1 MSSKTTLS
9 YFYWSF
15 GFTILGLLAGA
26 WLGYNATGT
35 VAGTLST
42 AFIVAVLCVLEISL
56 SFDNAVVNATILKDM
71 DAVWRRRF
79 LTWGIL
85 IAVFG
90 MRIIFPLLIVA
101 IAASLG
107 PIEAVTLAINEPE
120 RYARILTDAHVGI
133 AAFGGTFLLMVGLKF
148 FFDAEKD
155 THWFHVVESRLSK
168 AASIESIEI
177 ILVLLAIYGLSLFLG
192 DHAQEFMVSGVLG
205 LVCFLAVKGVGA
217 AMEASQEAMDGAYKS
232 GAASFLYLELLDASF
247 SFDGVIGAFA
257 LSNNLFVI
265 ALGLGVGAF
274 YVRSMTIML
283 VEKGTLAEYRYLE
296 HGAFYAI
303 LVLAGIMYAQTLT
316 HIPEVLTG
324 LIGAAF
330 IGLSVWSSIRH
341 NHADAAVAPNG
352 GDEIEIR
359 STSTRI

>member
-1 MSSKTTLS
+1 MSSKSTLS
-9 YFYWSF
+9 YFNWSF
-15 GFTILGLLAGA
+15 AFTALGLIAGGL
-26 WLGYNATGT
+26 LGYNSTGT
-35 VAGTLST
+35 VAGALSA
-42 AFIVAVLCVLEISL
+42 AFIVGVLCVLEISL

-71 DAVWRRRF
+71 DAKWRRAF

-90 MRIIFPLLIVA
+90 MRIVFPLLIVA

-107 PIEAVTLAINEPE
+107 PVEAITLAINEPE
-120 RYARILTDAHVGI
+120 RYSQILTDAHVGI

-155 THWFHVVESRLSK
+155 THWVGFIECRLAKIANVESV
-168 AASIESIEI
+168 EI
-177 ILVLLAIYGLSLFLG
+177 IVVLLALYSMSLYLG
-192 DHAQEFMVSGVLG
+192 DHAMEFLVAGILG
-205 LVCFLAVKGVGA
+205 LVSFVAVKGIGSY
-217 AMEASQEAMDGAYKS
+217 MEASHEAMDGAYKS

-257 LSNNLFVI
+257 LSNDLFVI
-265 ALGLGVGAF
+265 AIGLGVGAF

-283 VEKGTLAEYRYLE
+283 VDKGTLAEFKFLE
-296 HGAFYAI
+296 HGAFWAI
-303 LVLAGIMYAQTLT
+303 LALAVIMYAQTLS

-330 IGLSVWSSIRH
+330 IGLALWSSVRH
-341 NHADAAVAPNG
+341 NRAEALAEANKPYPIAA
-352 GDEIEIR
+352 E
-359 STSTRI
+359 